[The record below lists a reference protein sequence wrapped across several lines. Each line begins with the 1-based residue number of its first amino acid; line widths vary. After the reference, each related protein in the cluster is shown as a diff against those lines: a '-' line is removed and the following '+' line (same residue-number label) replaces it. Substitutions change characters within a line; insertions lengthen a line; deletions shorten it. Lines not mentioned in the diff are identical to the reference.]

1 MKERNSRLA
10 TESSTAEEAEAAEDV
25 GVSRAVV
32 RLSLEKKEEVAWLVG
47 AANKGRR
54 RKLG

>member
-1 MKERNSRLA
+1 MKESNSWLA

-25 GVSRAVV
+25 GVSRAADRV
-32 RLSLEKKEEVAWLVG
+32 SLKKKEEVTWWVG
-47 AANKGRR
+47 AANNGR